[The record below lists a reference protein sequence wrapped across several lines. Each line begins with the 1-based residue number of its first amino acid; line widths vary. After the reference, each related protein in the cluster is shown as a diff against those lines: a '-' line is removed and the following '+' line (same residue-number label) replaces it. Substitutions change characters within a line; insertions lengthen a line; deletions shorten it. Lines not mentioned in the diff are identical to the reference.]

1 MVILD
6 KTNDHFSYNIFLK
19 AININII
26 FNNILMGEVYGVICV
41 NEYYQDS
48 LYSVFNLLLLA
59 RNINIKGFY
68 VDK

>member
-6 KTNDHFSYNIFLK
+6 KTNDHFSYKIFLK
-19 AININII
+19 AININR
-26 FNNILMGEVYGVICV
+26 EVYGVICV